1 MITSKHLFIGIVLL
15 GISIFC
21 TAQEVKIEFS
31 YDKPN
36 NSLTLIL
43 TNNTDKEILV
53 MNQGRL
59 SEFSG
64 SYIVLT
70 ESSNGKSAD
79 LTICLFTLESG
90 KWILHKS
97 LSPKGRIELSY
108 SLDSIPANNVVRA
121 HLFLSTY
128 SNDEKTGKL
137 TSKRYEKNLY
147 ID

>member
-1 MITSKHLFIGIVLL
+1 MITSKHLSISIVLL

-43 TNNTDKEILV
+43 TNNTDKEILI

-70 ESSNGKSAD
+70 EFSNGKSSD

-90 KWILHKS
+90 KWILHKG
-97 LSPKGRIELSY
+97 LSPKGREFRFLHKMRFLLHIRLPASY
-108 SLDSIPANNVVRA
+108 YNYVLPMKKMLRRQIGR
-121 HLFLSTY
+121 
-128 SNDEKTGKL
+128 
-137 TSKRYEKNLY
+137 
-147 ID
+147 

>member
-1 MITSKHLFIGIVLL
+1 MITSKHLFISIALL
-15 GISIFC
+15 DISTFC
-21 TAQEVKIEFS
+21 TVHEVEINFS

-53 MNQGRL
+53 MNQGQL

-64 SYIVLT
+64 SHIVLT
-70 ESSNGKSAD
+70 ESSNEKSAD

-90 KWILHKS
+90 KWILHKR
-97 LSPKGRIELSY
+97 LSSKRRMELFY
-108 SLDSIPANNVVRA
+108 PLDSIPTNNVTRA

-137 TSKRYEKNLY
+137 TPKKYEKNLY

>member
-79 LTICLFTLESG
+79 LTICLFSRPL
-90 KWILHKS
+90 KS
-97 LSPKGRIELSY
+97 THLRDIARKQC
-108 SLDSIPANNVVRA
+108 PADFFN
-121 HLFLSTY
+121 
-128 SNDEKTGKL
+128 K
-137 TSKRYEKNLY
+137 
-147 ID
+147 

>member
-21 TAQEVKIEFS
+21 TDQEVKIEFS

-70 ESSNGKSAD
+70 ESSNGKSG
-79 LTICLFTLESG
+79 CYRG
-90 KWILHKS
+90 
-97 LSPKGRIELSY
+97 
-108 SLDSIPANNVVRA
+108 
-121 HLFLSTY
+121 
-128 SNDEKTGKL
+128 
-137 TSKRYEKNLY
+137 
-147 ID
+147 

>member
-1 MITSKHLFIGIVLL
+1 MLL
-15 GISIFC
+15 SISALC
-21 TAQEVKIEFS
+21 NAQDMKINFS
-31 YDKPN
+31 YDRPN
-36 NSLTLIL
+36 NSLALIL
-43 TNNTDKEILV
+43 TNNTDKEILF
-53 MNQGRL
+53 MNQGQL

-70 ESSNGKSAD
+70 ESSNGRSAD
-79 LTICLFTLESG
+79 LTICLFNLESG

-97 LSPKGRIELSY
+97 LSPKGRMELFY
-108 SLDSIPANNVVRA
+108 PLDSIPANNLTRA

-147 ID
+147 LN

>member
-1 MITSKHLFIGIVLL
+1 MITSKHLSISIVLL

-43 TNNTDKEILV
+43 TNNTDKEILI

-70 ESSNGKSAD
+70 EFSNGKSSD

-90 KWILHKS
+90 KWILHKG
-97 LSPKGRIELSY
+97 LSPKGRMELFY
-108 SLDSIPANNVVRA
+108 PWI
-121 HLFLSTY
+121 LSQP
-128 SNDEKTGKL
+128 
-137 TSKRYEKNLY
+137 
-147 ID
+147 II

>member
-1 MITSKHLFIGIVLL
+1 
-15 GISIFC
+15 
-21 TAQEVKIEFS
+21 
-31 YDKPN
+31 
-36 NSLTLIL
+36 
-43 TNNTDKEILV
+43 

-108 SLDSIPANNVVRA
+108 PLDSIPAKNVVRA

>member
-1 MITSKHLFIGIVLL
+1 MITSKHLSISIVLL

-43 TNNTDKEILV
+43 TNNTDKEILI
-53 MNQGRL
+53 MNQGR
-59 SEFSG
+59 
-64 SYIVLT
+64 
-70 ESSNGKSAD
+70 

-90 KWILHKS
+90 KWILHKG
-97 LSPKGRIELSY
+97 LSPKGRMELFY
-108 SLDSIPANNVVRA
+108 PLDSIPANNLTRA

-147 ID
+147 LN